1 MPFLLGFCGGGF
13 GFWGRLLLNC
23 SFTFRY
29 ILYYQTYYR
38 LLSNCI
44 TIGMVVVFNT
54 PLFALFFV

>member
-13 GFWGRLLLNC
+13 GFLGRLLLSC

-29 ILYYQTYYR
+29 ILYYQTYCR

-44 TIGMVVVFNT
+44 TIGMVVFNT
-54 PLFALFFV
+54 PLSVLFFV